1 MVYVERSLVEMVESQ
16 VIATI
21 SKPESVQKA
30 ITSEANIA
38 FLMTGDILTVPQYL
52 QELRTAG
59 MKIFIHMEFIEG
71 LSNHKSSV
79 QYVAKEWQ
87 PDGIITTRSQLIKTA
102 KEEGLLTIQRIFLL
116 DQTALNKGIEMIQS
130 CRPDAIEV
138 LPGLMPRVIFEIT
151 EKTHLPVI
159 AGGLIREKKEI
170 LEALKA
176 GALAT
181 SISDPSLWNLG
192 L

>member
-1 MVYVERSLVEMVESQ
+1 MIRVERSIVNMVESQ

-30 ITSEANIA
+30 IDSEANMA
-38 FLMTGDILTVPQYL
+38 FLLTGDLLSVSEYVTKL
-52 QELRTAG
+52 KGAG
-59 MKIFIHMEFIEG
+59 MRVFIHMEFIDG
-71 LSNHKSSV
+71 LSNHRSSV
-79 QYVAKEWQ
+79 EYIAKEWK
-87 PDGIITTRSQLIKTA
+87 PDGIITTKSQLIKTA
-102 KEEGLLTIQRIFLL
+102 KEAGLLTIQRIFLL

-138 LPGLMPRVIFEIT
+138 LPGLMPRVIYEIT

-159 AGGLIREKKEI
+159 AGGLIRDKQEI
-170 LEALKA
+170 LDALKA

-181 SISDPSLWNLG
+181 SISDPSLWNVG
-192 L
+192 I